1 MMEEKISEAIKSA
14 IESAPERK
22 FVESVD
28 IAFTIRDVDLKN
40 PNNRI
45 QEEIRLP
52 SGRGRD
58 VKIAMFAASD
68 AAQKAKAAGIH
79 VIDPAE
85 IEELGKNKNGAK
97 KLANSFDFFLSE
109 VPHMGPIGRWLGV
122 VLGPRGKMPR
132 PVPPVV
138 DPAAIAA
145 GLKSTVIVKSRDKI
159 TFQAS
164 FGTRAQS
171 HEELLK
177 NAMEVYNRVTSKL
190 ERGIGNIRSLY
201 IKTTM
206 GPASRIEVIN

>member
-1 MMEEKISEAIKSA
+1 MEEKISEAIKNA
-14 IESAPERK
+14 VEGAPERK
-22 FVESVD
+22 FVESLD
-28 IAFTIRDVDLKN
+28 IAFTIKDVDLKN

-52 SGRGRD
+52 SGRGKQIK
-58 VKIAMFAASD
+58 VAMFAASD

-79 VIDPAE
+79 VIDPSE
-85 IEELGKNKNGAK
+85 IEELGKNKGTAK
-97 KLANSFDFFLSE
+97 KLANSFDFFLAE
-109 VPHMGPIGRWLGV
+109 IPLMGTVGRFLGV

-138 DPAAIAA
+138 DPSVIAN
-145 GLKSTVIVKSRDKI
+145 GLQSTTVIKSRDKV

-164 FGTRAQS
+164 FGTRSQS

-201 IKTTM
+201 IKTSM
-206 GPASRIEVIN
+206 GPATKIEVIN

>member
-1 MMEEKISEAIKSA
+1 MENKISEAIKNA
-14 IESAPERK
+14 VEGAPERK
-22 FVESVD
+22 FVESLD
-28 IAFTIRDVDLKN
+28 IAFTIKDVDLKN

-52 SGRGRD
+52 SGRGKEL
-58 VKIAMFAASD
+58 KIAMFAASD

-79 VIDPAE
+79 VIDPSE
-85 IEELGKNKNGAK
+85 IEELGKNKGTAK
-97 KLANSFDFFLSE
+97 KLANSYDFFLAE
-109 VPHMGPIGRWLGV
+109 VPHMGLIGRYLGV

-132 PVPPVV
+132 PVPPVL
-138 DPAAIAA
+138 DPAVIAN
-145 GLKSTVIVKSRDKI
+145 GLMSTTIIKSRDKV

-201 IKTTM
+201 IKTSM
-206 GPASRIEVIN
+206 GPATRIEVIN

>member
-1 MMEEKISEAIKSA
+1 MEEKISEAIKNA
-14 IESAPERK
+14 IEGAPERK
-22 FVESVD
+22 FVESLD
-28 IAFTIRDVDLKN
+28 IAFTIKDVDLKN

-52 SGRGRD
+52 SGRGKD
-58 VKIAMFAASD
+58 VKVAMFAASD

-79 VIDPAE
+79 VIDPSE
-85 IEELGKNKNGAK
+85 IEELGKNKGTAK
-97 KLANSFDFFLSE
+97 KLANSYDFFLSE
-109 VPHMGPIGRWLGV
+109 VPHMGLIGRYLGV

-138 DPAAIAA
+138 DPSVIAS
-145 GLKSTVIVKSRDKI
+145 GLKSTTVIKSRDKI
-159 TFQAS
+159 TFQAT

>member
-1 MMEEKISEAIKSA
+1 MEEKISAAIKSA
-14 IESAPERK
+14 IENAPERK

-28 IAFTIRDVDLKN
+28 FAFTIKDVDLKN

-52 SGRGRD
+52 SGRGRAIK
-58 VKIAMFAASD
+58 VAMFAGSD

-79 VIDPAE
+79 VIDPTE
-85 IEELGKNKNGAK
+85 IEELGKNKGQAK
-97 KLANSFDFFLSE
+97 KLANAYDFFLSE
-109 VPHMGPIGRWLGV
+109 VPHMGLIGRYLGV

-138 DPAAIAA
+138 DPAIIAA
-145 GLKSTVIVKSRDKI
+145 NLQSTVVVKSRDKI
-159 TFQAS
+159 TFQTPI
-164 FGTRAQS
+164 GTVSQS
-171 HEELLK
+171 HEELMK

-190 ERGIGNIRSLY
+190 ERGVGNIRSLY

-206 GPASRIEVIN
+206 GPSNRVEVIN